1 MFARMI
7 LVTTATVMLAACAAG
22 GPTRFEA
29 EQAYLRHA
37 GPELNRVRF
46 SGFIQG
52 WQPIG
57 HDSVLMSFSRNEYY
71 LFELSPPCNLE
82 LRQATHIALKTSMRQ
97 SIGQFDRVQVG
108 DLSCRI
114 NAIRQVD
121 FEAAQAEIQDR
132 RDQGLEFDRTVE
144 HETDSDGA

>member
-1 MFARMI
+1 MLTRMFII
-7 LVTTATVMLAACAAG
+7 LTAVLVLTACASG
-22 GPTRFEA
+22 GPTRVEA
-29 EQAYLRHA
+29 EEAYIRHA
-37 GPELNRVRF
+37 GPELNRVRY

-52 WQPIG
+52 WQPVG
-57 HDSVLMSFSRNEYY
+57 DDSVLMSFSRNEYY

-108 DLSCRI
+108 NLSCRI
-114 NAIRQVD
+114 NAIRKVD

-132 RDQGLEFDRTVE
+132 RDQGSEFDRTVE
-144 HETDSDGA
+144 HETDS